1 MVPGIHT
8 SQVEIDNT
16 GYTCGSAEGN
26 LIFVFN
32 RLVDVG
38 NVESI
43 IINETVYT
51 PEDGG

>member
-1 MVPGIHT
+1 M
-8 SQVEIDNT
+8 EIDNT